1 MTASLHKRVKGNA
14 MPQFGRVLTA
24 MVTPF
29 TQSGDLDLEEASRL
43 ARWLVE
49 NGNDGLVV
57 AGTTGE
63 SPTLTHDEQVA
74 LIEAVVSAVDVPVV
88 AGTGSNDTS
97 AAIEL
102 TKRAEE
108 VGAAGILSVTP
119 YYNRPSQNGLINHFT
134 RIATATELPVM
145 LYDIPVRSG
154 RKIETKTL
162 LELAHGV
169 ENIVALKDA
178 AGNPSETASFLAS
191 APNNFEI
198 YSGDDS
204 LNLALLAIG
213 AVGVIGV
220 ATHWTGLE
228 HQNLIDAL
236 LNGDIKLAQTING
249 ALQDS
254 FDYES
259 SLDAPNPV
267 PTKVMMNL
275 LGFNVGV
282 GRPPM
287 DVVPDGLHELAKS
300 VISQTLIGKLMQIA

>member
-1 MTASLHKRVKGNA
+1 M
-14 MPQFGRVLTA
+14 
-24 MVTPF
+24 
-29 TQSGDLDLEEASRL
+29 
-43 ARWLVE
+43 
-49 NGNDGLVV
+49 
-57 AGTTGE
+57 
-63 SPTLTHDEQVA
+63 
-74 LIEAVVSAVDVPVV
+74 
-88 AGTGSNDTS
+88 
-97 AAIEL
+97 
-102 TKRAEE
+102 
-108 VGAAGILSVTP
+108 
-119 YYNRPSQNGLINHFT
+119 
-134 RIATATELPVM
+134 
-145 LYDIPVRSG
+145 
-154 RKIETKTL
+154 
-162 LELAHGV
+162 
-169 ENIVALKDA
+169 KDA

-228 HQNLIDAL
+228 HQNLIEAL